1 MPGFFVE
8 HDFWTADH
16 RLSAPRKPSIVV
28 IAAASAA
35 DASRENQM
43 KRFILLTALLTF
55 IAGTF
60 AAIVPAAADKHGD
73 RMRQDCKSGL
83 RKC

>member
-35 DASRENQM
+35 DANRENQM
-43 KRFILLTALLTF
+43 KRFNLLTALLTF
-55 IAGTF
+55 LAGTF
-60 AAIVPAAADKHGD
+60 AAMDPASADKHGD
-73 RMRQDCKSGL
+73 RMRRDCATGAS
-83 RKC
+83 KC